1 MINDEVSQWRR
12 SDAPLEAWPVEAL
25 RAEIEQLRAEN
36 ARLREIAEAVVD
48 KFNPPF
54 TCDPCPWCYADQD
67 YEPHAPDCIITELR
81 KLTGRAAGK
90 EEGAP

>member
-1 MINDEVSQWRR
+1 MTNDEVSQWRR

-48 KFNPPF
+48 RNG
-54 TCDPCPWCYADQD
+54 
-67 YEPHAPDCIITELR
+67 L
-81 KLTGRAAGK
+81 
-90 EEGAP
+90 